1 MRLIKS
7 EELPVPH
14 GVRRHSELL
23 PSGIWVR
30 LCPRVCGHGHVEKSS
45 VNEYNSLSVWNCWT
59 GG

>member
-7 EELPVPH
+7 EQLPVPH
-14 GVRRHSELL
+14 GVCRHSEPF

-30 LCPRVCGHGHVEKSS
+30 LCGLGHMEKSS
-45 VNEYNSLSVWNCWT
+45 VNEYNSLSMGNCWT